1 MKITDARNN
10 SIKLG
15 KLNKILNRS
24 EFYKFDLVVSG
35 PCQQIT
41 QPFSVCSV
49 STMKLFDFFLFVCFL
64 ERSREQYF
72 FLPITLSET

>member
-15 KLNKILNRS
+15 KFNKILNRS

-41 QPFSVCSV
+41 QTAFLR
-49 STMKLFDFFLFVCFL
+49 LFCLDN
-64 ERSREQYF
+64 E
-72 FLPITLSET
+72 II